1 MLVSIFN
8 VQMQSYQ
15 DAQLLLHDVF
25 YVLFDVSDV
34 KCLISF
40 CLESCFLMSLTSR
53 NPPVFCR
60 QGYLKKQGIIG
71 NSHLWQHAREAGLM
85 PDHQG
90 DVAPDTSVP
99 KYLTHAS
106 AAVVSRI
113 NFDL

>member
-1 MLVSIFN
+1 
-8 VQMQSYQ
+8 
-15 DAQLLLHDVF
+15 
-25 YVLFDVSDV
+25 
-34 KCLISF
+34 
-40 CLESCFLMSLTSR
+40 MSLTSR

-85 PDHQG
+85 EDHQG
-90 DVAPDTSVP
+90 DVVPDTSVP
-99 KYLTHAS
+99 KYLTHAA